1 MFCDHRDIH
10 FIGVGGVSMKSLA
23 LLCRARGMNV
33 SGSDRES
40 SDALDML
47 VAHGIRAYCGH
58 DSAFAATKPL
68 VVYTAAIPRDEPEL
82 VAARE
87 AGALCL
93 ERKAF
98 LALVA
103 SSFDKTV
110 AIAGSHGK
118 TTTTAMLC
126 AILRAEERKFV
137 GHIGGDCVGDECAS
151 TGGDELFVTEACEYN
166 RTFLALKPDVA
177 AVLGIAFDHPDC
189 YRDLAE
195 LKAAFGKFARNIKRG
210 GALVVRTSEKGLCP
224 KGVRCVTFGY
234 SECDYRAE
242 DVCYSDGRY
251 SFVVVERGVR
261 KARCRLKVRGKFN
274 ITDALAAIALAAQLG
289 IPAER
294 SAAALENFNGVK
306 RRFERLGTL
315 GTGAEV
321 FTDYAHHP
329 DEIAAAI
336 DTARVMTK
344 GAIVAVFEPH
354 TFSRTKA
361 MAKAFVEC
369 FYWADEV
376 LILPTYAAREKPSDG
391 ESGYDLYMRLKARR
405 PESMYMPDYAALRG
419 YLAAHTKAGDAVLL
433 LGAGTVIRAAAD
445 MVQES

>member
-23 LLCRARGMNV
+23 LLCRERGMEV
-33 SGSDRES
+33 SGSDREDS
-40 SDALDML
+40 EVLSML
-47 VAHGIRAYCGH
+47 AAHGIKAYPGH
-58 DSAFAATKPL
+58 DPGYAATRSL
-68 VVYTAAIPRDEPEL
+68 VVYTAAVPRDDPEL
-82 VAARE
+82 TAARE

-103 SSFDKTV
+103 SSFRKTV

-126 AILRAEERKFV
+126 AILRAEGRKFV
-137 GHIGGDCVGDECAS
+137 GHIGGDCVGGECAS

-189 YRDLAE
+189 YRDLDE
-195 LKAAFGKFARNIKRG
+195 LKAAFRDFASNIARG
-210 GALVVRTSEKGLCP
+210 GALVVRTADRSLCP
-224 KGVRCVTFGY
+224 KDAKCVTFGY

-242 DVCYSDGRY
+242 DVRYADGRY
-251 SFVVVERGVR
+251 SFAVSERGAR
-261 KARCRLKVRGKFN
+261 KATCRLKVRGKFN
-274 ITDALAAIALAAQLG
+274 VVNALAAIALAAQLG

-294 SAAALENFNGVK
+294 SAAAIEGFNGVR

-315 GTGAEV
+315 ATGAEV

-344 GAIVAVFEPH
+344 GAIIAVFEPH

-361 MAKAFVEC
+361 MAKQFVEC

-391 ESGYDLYMRLKARR
+391 ESAYDLYMRLKARR
-405 PESMYMPDYAALRG
+405 EECLYLSGYEALRN
-419 YLAAHTKAGDAVLL
+419 YLAVHTGEGDAVLL
-433 LGAGTVIRAAAD
+433 LGAGSVDKAAEGLIA
-445 MVQES
+445 QR

>member
-1 MFCDHRDIH
+1 
-10 FIGVGGVSMKSLA
+10 MKSLA
-23 LLCRARGMNV
+23 LLCRERGMDV
-33 SGSDRES
+33 SGSDREDS
-40 SDALDML
+40 GVLAML
-47 VAHGIRAYCGH
+47 AAHGINAYFGH
-58 DSAFAATKPL
+58 DPGYAATRSL
-68 VVYTAAIPRDEPEL
+68 VVYTAAVPRDDPEL
-82 VAARE
+82 AAARE
-87 AGALCL
+87 AGALCM

-103 SSFDKTV
+103 SAFDKTV

-126 AILRAEERKFV
+126 AILRAEGRKFV

-195 LKAAFGKFARNIKRG
+195 LKAAFRDFAANIERG
-210 GALVVRTSEKGLCP
+210 GALVVRTAEK
-224 KGVRCVTFGY
+224 
-234 SECDYRAE
+234 AE
-242 DVCYSDGRY
+242 DVSYSDGRY
-251 SFVVVERGVR
+251 SFAVAERGVR
-261 KARCRLKVRGKFN
+261 KAVCRLKVRGKFN
-274 ITDALAAIALAAQLG
+274 VVNALAAIALAAQLG

-294 SAAALENFNGVK
+294 SAAALEGFNGVK

-315 GTGAEV
+315 ATGAEV

-361 MAKAFVEC
+361 MANEFVEC

-376 LILPTYAAREKPSDG
+376 LILPTYAARERPSDG
-391 ESGYDLYMRLKARR
+391 ESAYDLYMRLKARR
-405 PESMYMPDYAALRG
+405 EESLYMPDYAALRS
-419 YLAAHTKAGDAVLL
+419 YLSAHTREGDAVLL
-433 LGAGTVIRAAAD
+433 LGAGTVNGAAAG
-445 MVQES
+445 MVRGG

>member
-23 LLCRARGMNV
+23 LLCRERGMDV
-33 SGSDRES
+33 SGSDREDS
-40 SDALDML
+40 AVLAML
-47 VAHGIRAYCGH
+47 AAHGINAYCGH
-58 DSAFAATKPL
+58 DPGYAATRSL
-68 VVYTAAIPRDEPEL
+68 VVYTAAVPRDDPEL
-82 VAARE
+82 AAARE
-87 AGALCL
+87 AGALCM

-103 SSFDKTV
+103 SEFEKTV

-126 AILRAEERKFV
+126 AILRAEGRKFV
-137 GHIGGDCVGDECAS
+137 GHIGGDCVGGECAS

-195 LKAAFGKFARNIKRG
+195 LKAAFRDFASNIERG

-251 SFVVVERGVR
+251 SFVVAERGVR
-261 KARCRLKVRGKFN
+261 KAVCRLKVRGKFN
-274 ITDALAAIALAAQLG
+274 VVNALAAIALAAQLG

-294 SAAALENFNGVK
+294 SAAALEGFNGVK

-315 GTGAEV
+315 ATGAEV

-361 MAKAFVEC
+361 MAKEFVEC

-376 LILPTYAAREKPSDG
+376 LILPTYAARERPSDG
-391 ESGYDLYMRLKARR
+391 ESAYDLYMRLKARR
-405 PESMYMPDYAALRG
+405 EESLYMPDYAALRS
-419 YLAAHTKAGDAVLL
+419 YLSAHTRDGDAVLL
-433 LGAGTVIRAAAD
+433 LGAGTVNGAAAG
-445 MVQES
+445 MVRGG

>member
-1 MFCDHRDIH
+1 MFCNRKDIH

-23 LLCRARGMNV
+23 LLCKERGMNV

-68 VVYTAAIPRDEPEL
+68 VVYTAAIPRDDPEL

-126 AILRAEERKFV
+126 AILRAEGRKFV
-137 GHIGGDCVGDECAS
+137 GHIGGDCVGEECAS

-210 GALVVRTSEKGLCP
+210 GALVVRTADTGLCP

-234 SECDYRAE
+234 ADCDYRAE
-242 DVCYSDGRY
+242 DIRYNDGRY
-251 SFVVVERGVR
+251 SFAVVERGER

-294 SAAALENFNGVK
+294 SAAALEGFNGVK

-315 GTGAEV
+315 VTGAEV

-433 LGAGTVIRAAAD
+433 LGAGTVNRAAAD
-445 MVQES
+445 IVQER